1 MAKKRGLG
9 GGGVNAL
16 YRNELKSQPKV
27 EAPSSVP
34 ASAFQPAS
42 PSDSVSDARTEAES
56 VSFDIVSESAAAQ
69 KNGVDAVEAAGS
81 PHSLSAKSSAL
92 PAGIS
97 SDEFGQLFVDVN
109 LLKPNPQQPRT
120 EFDEE
125 KLNELAESIRE
136 HGIHQPIEIED
147 AHDGSFYIISG
158 ERRTRAAKIVGLSKV
173 PVRIGKFESD
183 QEKLE
188 IALIENIQR
197 ADLNDIEEAK
207 AYYKLMQISGLS
219 QDQIAVRV
227 GKNRST
233 VANAIRLLKLP
244 EDMQDALVEGKL
256 TAGHARALL
265 AVKEPTA
272 RRELFKKIVET
283 GMVVRKAE
291 EMASELN
298 SGSPLKPSASKKSP
312 SFQKDPNIGEI
323 EQKFIEALGTKVV
336 LNGTLEKGKI
346 EIDYFS
352 KEDLDRLYSLIVK

>member
-1 MAKKRGLG
+1 
-9 GGGVNAL
+9 
-16 YRNELKSQPKV
+16 
-27 EAPSSVP
+27 
-34 ASAFQPAS
+34 
-42 PSDSVSDARTEAES
+42 
-56 VSFDIVSESAAAQ
+56 
-69 KNGVDAVEAAGS
+69 
-81 PHSLSAKSSAL
+81 
-92 PAGIS
+92 
-97 SDEFGQLFVDVN
+97 
-109 LLKPNPQQPRT
+109 
-120 EFDEE
+120 
-125 KLNELAESIRE
+125 
-136 HGIHQPIEIED
+136 
-147 AHDGSFYIISG
+147 
-158 ERRTRAAKIVGLSKV
+158 
-173 PVRIGKFESD
+173 
-183 QEKLE
+183 
-188 IALIENIQR
+188 
-197 ADLNDIEEAK
+197 
-207 AYYKLMQISGLS
+207 MQISGLS

-244 EDMQDALVEGKL
+244 EDMQDALVDGKL

-291 EMASELN
+291 EMAGELN
-298 SGSPLKPSASKKSP
+298 SGSPIKPSASKKSP

>member
-1 MAKKRGLG
+1 MAKKHGL

-16 YRNELKSQPKV
+16 FQNAPKIVDSAKKSAEAGQNAEQKIEEKV
-27 EAPSSVP
+27 EEKVEQKADSGKVETPNFDMVSKNETD
-34 ASAFQPAS
+34 S
-42 PSDSVSDARTEAES
+42 PSEKSENLSDRKR
-56 VSFDIVSESAAAQ
+56 Q
-69 KNGVDAVEAAGS
+69 
-81 PHSLSAKSSAL
+81 L
-92 PAGIS
+92 PFGIS
-97 SDEFGQLFVDVN
+97 TDEFGQLFVDVN

-291 EMASELN
+291 EMAGELN
-298 SGSPLKPSASKKSP
+298 SGSPIKPPASKKSP
-312 SFQKDPNIGEI
+312 SFQKAPNIGEI